1 MNKLREQGRAAV
13 DGCGQV
19 GAAASSASALAGR
32 SEGAREGQPEGCER
46 QDEAWPFLPWGLEL
60 GEAWPS
66 TDSGTWFPT
75 TPDAWCCLPPD
86 FGPYGY

>member
-1 MNKLREQGRAAV
+1 MNLNGSIQYQDHLKGKVHRTNMNRLRVQGRAAV

-46 QDEAWPFLPWGLEL
+46 QDEAWPGA
-60 GEAWPS
+60 GS
-66 TDSGTWFPT
+66 TPGSSW
-75 TPDAWCCLPPD
+75 
-86 FGPYGY
+86 